1 MNFRKQIIQIFVLIS
16 ILNANII
23 YAQGFV
29 ETNTQEGENIKTST
43 EESVDETQDSKPA
56 RVTRKPVQTQA
67 VKTNNLEDAVEEDD
81 SKNIEKSAE
90 LNEDESAEENL
101 TKTEI
106 NTSDA
111 EDSINNK
118 FLSQLNFSNSTIY
131 MILGIVF
138 AVIIIAASVLFIRKK
153 KKNQLPLE
161 SDNVSNPE
169 NKITIPETG
178 MPMIDNLAEKME
190 SFSKQEEEMQKDNK
204 EPLTVEPDTK
214 STLPE
219 AKIQM
224 ADDIP
229 ENINMPQSNEDA
241 GINPEIKESEATLPA
256 NITTPENQIG
266 IETDTIKITPV
277 LDKPE
282 SPKI

>member
-43 EESVDETQDSKPA
+43 EESVETQDSKPA